1 MMFRRVTARLLTRLP
16 KTTYRGYAE
25 EFLPVDQEKPTLGAP
40 HFSPLPEEYAGKQ
53 APANFAYYNIHEI
66 GIGSIICAPTAWN
79 KTEGTLAFA
88 DFFLDSDESKHWIIS
103 EEDPKAEVIKRAAI
117 IQNYKNLLSTPH
129 ELIDQ
134 IESSILGNARW
145 HFDYCNKHG
154 KALDTDLL
162 KNGYGIEPLFLGSL
176 EKGNKFIQT
185 IELNSFRRNADPN
198 DQFSEVDDWYSLTDI
213 FYWKKERWVM
223 AATYQCPLKD
233 VETVKPILQT
243 IRNESVLN
251 YISPLYRV
259 VQSKIGPLVPFPQVG
274 HHDHHGHH
282 DAHHH

>member
-1 MMFRRVTARLLTRLP
+1 M
-16 KTTYRGYAE
+16 KTI
-25 EFLPVDQEKPTLGAP
+25 Q
-40 HFSPLPEEYAGKQ
+40 
-53 APANFAYYNIHEI
+53 EI
-66 GIGSIICAPTAWN
+66 GIGSVICAPTAWN

-103 EEDPKAEVIKRAAI
+103 EEDPKSTVIKKAAI

-134 IESSILGNARW
+134 IEGSILGNARW

-154 KALDTDLL
+154 KQLDKDLL
-162 KNGYGIEPLFLGSL
+162 KDGYGIEPLFLGSL

-185 IELNSFRRNADPN
+185 IELNSYRRNADPN
-198 DQFSEVDDWYSLTDI
+198 DQFSEVDDWYSITDI

-243 IRNESVLN
+243 IRNESVFN

-259 VQSKIGPLVPFPQVG
+259 VQSKIGQLESFPKVG
-274 HHDHHGHH
+274 HADHHAVHPAH
-282 DAHHH
+282 DTHHHH